1 MFNTTRLQE
10 FYDLISVESG
20 IDTYEFFSQF
30 DALFLAER
38 SQQDLDDYRLGRKPW
53 KKLRDEVSPV
63 SRFLRYA
70 EISSAQV
77 RFPLNDKAPDCWLV
91 TSDGGSY
98 GIEVTIARG
107 RERYHRTTEMIEKG
121 LGRGFIGI
129 QDDEPQESFTN
140 RMSKP
145 RLAYSSEQALK
156 TTKLGILR
164 CLSRKNDYAKYGD
177 IFYLIIETDLN
188 LLPHERWLPIID
200 ELSNAAHNLPFCE
213 IHVIGDSETTP
224 KGFRI
229 K

>member
-1 MFNTTRLQE
+1 MFNLKLQE
-10 FYDLISVESG
+10 FYDLISEEPG
-20 IDTYEFFSQF
+20 IDTHDFYSQF
-30 DALFLAER
+30 DALFLDKR

-70 EISSAQV
+70 EIAPAQV

-91 TSDGGSY
+91 TSDGSSY

-107 RERYHRTTEMIEKG
+107 RERYHTTTEMIENG
-121 LGRGFIGI
+121 MGRGFIGI

-140 RMSKP
+140 RMSMP
-145 RLAYSSEQALK
+145 RVAYSSEQALEA
-156 TTKLGILR
+156 TKRGILR

-188 LLPHERWLPIID
+188 LLPHERWLLIND
-200 ELSNAAHNLPFCE
+200 ELSIVAHDLPFRE
-213 IHVIGDSETTP
+213 IHVIGNSETTS